1 MGLYD
6 FHLCLLLRLLE
17 HYEYTLL
24 WLLRNVL
31 DLTNVILSSS
41 I

>member
-1 MGLYD
+1 MILWGLYD

-24 WLLRNVL
+24 WLL
-31 DLTNVILSSS
+31 
-41 I
+41 